1 MEFIDGS
8 DRSERNMRML
18 SEMVMFKAQVLL
30 KLGYFEDAFHMFN
43 KVQML
48 ISGRTANH
56 LDIIHQFA
64 FADAI
69 VTLECEMGL
78 AQIDIA
84 LSKFHKV
91 EQSLM
96 KCEEVVA
103 SLFKAKDC
111 DLARRIKILKL
122 SLARSKLDFPSRSKV
137 ADELSEIYQNY
148 DHYRLLKCGDFME
161 FAKERIQYL
170 LDDCKYETALGRV
183 NTILGVLDQ
192 KKASYWFQEYS
203 MMKAVCLLNIR
214 GADEAYS
221 LLQEILK
228 ESILAKDSKFKD
240 YRLFVTLHLELSQ
253 NYYARE
259 NFKNALKC
267 LKYIVMEYYQNPAVF
282 KTMTLCNSLDY
293 ALLNLSIANINRKMN
308 EFPKAMKY
316 IGEVQKIMDGVF
328 TKLEYNFHY
337 GALLF
342 IRSKILLDMGDHE
355 KADGDLYMAKR
366 IYEECISKEGGD
378 YAVSRLAT
386 TLNQIG
392 QSFAKKD
399 KFQSSLNSYKE
410 SIALF
415 KKLYP
420 NELNYGISTNLNDI
434 ATLCITFDHFSLA
447 EEYLERALQI
457 NQKMLGYGQKSLK
470 IASIYFTYGNLYLK
484 QYKYFFIDQVWTKRS
499 NTTTN
504 PGKYPKSATPTR
516 LTSTAGRRCSN
527 SEWLI

>member
-1 MEFIDGS
+1 MEFIDGT

-18 SEMVMFKAQVLL
+18 SEMVMFKAQILL

-48 ISGRTANH
+48 ISGKTSDH
-56 LDIIHQFA
+56 LDTIHQFA
-64 FADAI
+64 FADAV
-69 VTLECEMGL
+69 VTLECEIGL

-84 LSKFHKV
+84 FSKFQKV

-122 SLARSKLDFPSRSKV
+122 SLAREKLDFLSRTKV
-137 ADELSEIYQNY
+137 ADELSDIYQNY

-170 LDDCKYETALGRV
+170 LDDCKYDTALGRV
-183 NTILGVLDQ
+183 NTILGVLDR
-192 KKASYWFQEYS
+192 KKSSYWYQEYS
-203 MMKAVCLLNIR
+203 MMKAICLLNIR
-214 GADEAYS
+214 GAEEAYS

-228 ESILAKDSKFKD
+228 ESVLSKESKFKD

-253 NYYARE
+253 NYFARE
-259 NFKNALKC
+259 SFKNSLKC
-267 LKYIVMEYYQNPAVF
+267 LKYIVIEYYQNPSVF

-293 ALLNLSIANINRKMN
+293 ALLNLSIANVNRKMN
-308 EFPKAMKY
+308 EFSKATKY
-316 IGEVQKIMDGVF
+316 IAEVQKIMDTVF
-328 TKLEYNFHY
+328 TKFDYNLHY

-342 IRSKILLDMGDHE
+342 IRSKILLDMGDHD

-366 IYEECISKEGGD
+366 IYEECISKGGGD

-457 NQKMLGYGQKSLK
+457 NMKMLNHGQKSLK
-470 IASIYFTYGNLYLK
+470 IASNYFTYGNLYLK
-484 QYKYFFIDQVWTKRS
+484 QYKYLFIDEVWTKPW
-499 NTTTN
+499 NTT
-504 PGKYPKSATPTR
+504 KSLVRSRKSAIRTKPILTADR
-516 LTSTAGRRCSN
+516 LCFN
-527 SEWLI
+527 SELLI